1 MKITAIQ
8 AQVRQAGRYSV
19 FVDGKY
25 SFSLS
30 DIALLDSKIVNGQE
44 LTPEQVREFKQLSA
58 DDKLY
63 GLVLRYAMLR
73 PRSVWEVEEYL
84 ARKQVSDSQRSTIL
98 NKLSKL
104 QVIDDEQFARRWVEN
119 RRLLKPLSRR
129 RLEQELR
136 QKRVADTIIR
146 DVLADDEQEDEQ
158 ALAELIARKRKQVK
172 YQDNTKLMQYLARQ
186 GFSYDD
192 IKQALQA
199 VDADGV

>member
-146 DVLADDEQEDEQ
+146 DVLAHDEQEDYQ
-158 ALAELIARKRKQVK
+158 ALAEVIARKRKQVK
-172 YQDNTKLMQYLARQ
+172 YQDSTKLMQYLARQ

-199 VDADGV
+199 VDTDEV